1 MGEQLLASRPD
12 GATRHRRNRR
22 RRNLQMKEERL
33 ALANPGHASAQA
45 LTALQQRAGNQAVQ
59 RLLSAH
65 RKPKVAGIQ
74 DKEQE
79 KPKVAGQEDKEQ
91 EQAEV
96 QRHAVAEPGV
106 RIDAPLQRVVQRH
119 TDDLIGPAGPFVQ
132 RAALAFDLTKPAPK
146 RSNSD
151 ASTTS
156 AENPTFTGSA
166 KKRGKGWGY
175 KLDTVEAKG
184 KIQIVYYTAD
194 RYPAPTPEDDSG
206 ALTNVTDAN
215 FKAILADF
223 KKNRRGIADHWSA
236 YRAEDLHEDYHWQ
249 GEWQKLVR
257 AGVKKAEK
265 QIGKLK
271 VDATTAP
278 SASDAEKVL
287 EPQAKVIF
295 DGAMNDARA
304 KWNAMGDA
312 PGDPPYRAQAPAI
325 DALGARVKKYA
336 KSQKWK

>member
-12 GATRHRRNRR
+12 GATRRR
-22 RRNLQMKEERL
+22 RSQRGRNLQMQEERL
-33 ALANPGHASAQA
+33 ALSNPGHASPQA
-45 LTALQQRAGNQAVQ
+45 LAALQQRAGNQAVQ
-59 RLLSAH
+59 RLLSTH
-65 RKPKVAGIQ
+65 RKPKVAGQ
-74 DKEQE
+74 
-79 KPKVAGQEDKEQ
+79 VDKEQ
-91 EQAEV
+91 EQEKAKV
-96 QRHAVAEPGV
+96 QRHSVADPPV
-106 RIDAPLQRVVQRH
+106 RIDAPLQRVVQRQPR
-119 TDDLIGPAGPFVQ
+119 DLTGSAAGPLVQ
-132 RAALAFDLTKPAPK
+132 RAALAFTVTKPAPK

-156 AENPTFTGSA
+156 AETPTFTGSA

-175 KLDTVEAKG
+175 QLDTVEAKG
-184 KIQIVYYTAD
+184 KIQIVYYSAD

-206 ALTNVTDAN
+206 ALTNVTEAN
-215 FKAILADF
+215 HKAILADF

-236 YRAEDLHEDYHWQ
+236 YRAEDLHEDYHWE
-249 GEWQKLVR
+249 GEWKKLVR

-287 EPQAKVIF
+287 EPQAQAIF
-295 DGAMNDARA
+295 DGAMKDARA

-312 PGDPPYRAQAPAI
+312 PGDPPYKAQAPAI
-325 DALGARVKKYA
+325 DALGSRVKQHA
-336 KSQKWK
+336 KSQKWT

>member
-1 MGEQLLASRPD
+1 MGEQLLPSRPD
-12 GATRHRRNRR
+12 GATRHRRSRR
-22 RRNLQMKEERL
+22 GRNLQMQEERL
-33 ALANPGHASAQA
+33 ALSNPGHASPQA

-59 RLLSAH
+59 RLLSTH
-65 RKPKVAGIQ
+65 S
-74 DKEQE
+74 
-79 KPKVAGQEDKEQ
+79 KPKVAGQVDKEQ
-91 EQAEV
+91 EQEKAKV
-96 QRHAVAEPGV
+96 QRHSVADPPV
-106 RIDAPLQRVVQRH
+106 RIDAPLQRVVQRQPR
-119 TDDLIGPAGPFVQ
+119 DLTGPAAGPLVQ
-132 RAALAFDLTKPAPK
+132 RAALAFNLSKPAPK

-156 AENPTFTGSA
+156 AENPTFTGSV

-175 KLDTVEAKG
+175 QLDTVEAKG

-206 ALTNVTDAN
+206 ALTNVTQAN
-215 FKAILADF
+215 YKAILTDF

-287 EPQAKVIF
+287 EPQAKAIF

-325 DALGARVKKYA
+325 DALGSRVKQHA
-336 KSQKWK
+336 KSQKWT